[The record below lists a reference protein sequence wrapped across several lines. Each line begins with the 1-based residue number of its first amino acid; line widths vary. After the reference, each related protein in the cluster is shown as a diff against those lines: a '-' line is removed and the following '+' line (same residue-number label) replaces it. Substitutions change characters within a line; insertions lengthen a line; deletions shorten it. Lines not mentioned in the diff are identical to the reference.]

1 MFVLTE
7 TPFSLLAMKKL
18 LVLYICSRTVV
29 AIQHFCRCRDFVNFC
44 GYNFRFSILNASV
57 HWVKKAL
64 LYCIDM
70 FSRPTEQIMTL
81 GTDTNLL

>member
-29 AIQHFCRCRDFVNFC
+29 AIILIKLCDSSSTITVRPGFSQHSSTMMDV
-44 GYNFRFSILNASV
+44 V
-57 HWVKKAL
+57 HY
-64 LYCIDM
+64 LYTQSAHM
-70 FSRPTEQIMTL
+70 
-81 GTDTNLL
+81 